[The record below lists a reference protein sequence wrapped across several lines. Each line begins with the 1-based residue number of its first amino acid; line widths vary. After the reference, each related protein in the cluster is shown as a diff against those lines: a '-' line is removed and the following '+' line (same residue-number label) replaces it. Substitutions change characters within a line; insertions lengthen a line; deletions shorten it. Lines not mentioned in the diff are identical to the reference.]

1 MKTIAWIGA
10 GVMGKSMLKH
20 LKKQGYLVSVY
31 NRTLEKIQELA
42 QEDIIICDNIQQCV
56 QDADIIC
63 TMVGYPKDVES
74 VYEQVFQYAKDNV
87 YCIDFTTSSP
97 SLAKSL
103 YEKGKQKGFHIL
115 DAPVSGGDTGAKQA
129 TLSIMVGGDE
139 QDYEAMLPIFECLG
153 TRISYMGEAGNG
165 QHTKACNQIAVAG
178 AVAAM
183 SEALVYAKQHN
194 LDMEQMLNAIQG
206 GAAGSWQLTN
216 TAPRVLQE
224 DFQPGFYIH
233 HFIKDMHIIQEET
246 NTLLDMLNTVCNMYE
261 TLADQG
267 EANLGTQALIHYYT
281 KFTK

>member
-1 MKTIAWIGA
+1 MKTIAWIGV

-246 NTLLDMLNTVCNMYE
+246 NTSLDMLNTVCNMYE

>member
-103 YEKGKQKGFHIL
+103 YEKGKQKGFHKGSSTR
-115 DAPVSGGDTGAKQA
+115 SG
-129 TLSIMVGGDE
+129 
-139 QDYEAMLPIFECLG
+139 
-153 TRISYMGEAGNG
+153 
-165 QHTKACNQIAVAG
+165 
-178 AVAAM
+178 
-183 SEALVYAKQHN
+183 
-194 LDMEQMLNAIQG
+194 
-206 GAAGSWQLTN
+206 
-216 TAPRVLQE
+216 
-224 DFQPGFYIH
+224 
-233 HFIKDMHIIQEET
+233 
-246 NTLLDMLNTVCNMYE
+246 LL
-261 TLADQG
+261 
-267 EANLGTQALIHYYT
+267 
-281 KFTK
+281 

>member
-20 LKKQGYLVSVY
+20 LKKQGYSVSVY
-31 NRTLEKIQELA
+31 NRTLEKIQELT
-42 QEDIIICDNIQQCV
+42 QEDIIVCESIQQCV
-56 QDADIIC
+56 KDADIIC
-63 TMVGYPKDVES
+63 TMVGYPKDVEE
-74 VYEQVFQYAKDNV
+74 VYEQIFQYAKDNV

-103 YEKGKQKGFHIL
+103 YVKGKQKGLHIL

-129 TLSIMVGGDE
+129 TLSIMVGGDQ

-194 LDMEQMLNAIQG
+194 LDMKQMLNAIQG

-246 NTLLDMLNTVCNMYE
+246 NTPLDMLNTVCNMYE

-267 EANLGTQALIHYYT
+267 EANLGTQALIHYYKKST
-281 KFTK
+281 K